1 MTAVPGVAFLA
12 GAGVGQSALHVPPTL
27 IPAHSW
33 NQITSLL
40 EGNPLVMGGH
50 ATPMHLLTYLSNLSC
65 NKNTKHLVARRA
77 LGIFNKNKQIEGIIL
92 MVNGLCLYSFIF

>member
-50 ATPMHLLTYLSNLSC
+50 ATPMHLLTYLIIYPAIKIPNIWWLEELWVFL
-65 NKNTKHLVARRA
+65 TKISRLR
-77 LGIFNKNKQIEGIIL
+77 E
-92 MVNGLCLYSFIF
+92 